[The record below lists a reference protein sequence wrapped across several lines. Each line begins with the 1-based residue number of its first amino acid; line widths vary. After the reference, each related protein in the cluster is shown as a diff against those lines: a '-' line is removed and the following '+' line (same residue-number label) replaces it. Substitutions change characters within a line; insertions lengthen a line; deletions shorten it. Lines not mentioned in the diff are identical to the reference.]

1 MIIKCMVVCN
11 DDDDDD
17 DEYLILSKQSIRKT
31 VTIDK
36 IN

>member
-11 DDDDDD
+11 GDGDD
-17 DEYLILSKQSIRKT
+17 DEYLILSKQSIRNT